1 MMHFYSGSPMHI
13 LSGVDKNAV
22 AGQTVPTADVSGERF
37 ARAQKATG
45 QEKQQAQAAN
55 PSVKLWIIRHDEQRR
70 SL

>member
-1 MMHFYSGSPMHI
+1 MD
-13 LSGVDKNAV
+13 LENAV

-45 QEKQQAQAAN
+45 QEKQQAQAPN
-55 PSVKLWIIRHDEQRR
+55 PSVKLWIIRRDEQRR

>member
-1 MMHFYSGSPMHI
+1 MD
-13 LSGVDKNAV
+13 LENAV

-45 QEKQQAQAAN
+45 QEKQQAQAPN